1 MHVILKRSLRQELI
15 PTIIGLFITAF
26 ALYVHNSGGLMSE
39 LLQRIEGLAYDFR
52 YNATLP
58 EATPID
64 ERIVIVTLDE
74 KSLAREGHWPW
85 ARDKLAKM
93 TDIMTESG
101 AAVIGFDI
109 LFAEPQTNTAD
120 IIKEKLDKISDQ
132 DLVKRLAT
140 LSDEF
145 DYDSALADSFRN
157 RDIVLGYTFHN
168 QDAEQEGALPA
179 PVAYRE
185 DLDWDISFIKS
196 LPSFTANLPTL
207 NNAAASSAFITTFR
221 DPDGILRR
229 TPLIIR
235 HKGALYAGF
244 ALEIAKT
251 YFLLDEI
258 RISTAMVGAQRL
270 PDFISLGSIHIPVD
284 EFGQAIIPYRG
295 ASPAFPYV
303 SASDVL
309 DRDFPPNQFEN
320 KIVLVGATALT
331 LGDVVATPV
340 QSIYPGVEVH
350 ASLLSGI
357 LDASLPAKPSW
368 ATGVNLVVSATLGT
382 ALALLMPWLA
392 PMWMVIIGVTVT
404 GGLVGV
410 NTWFWHEHNLVFQV
424 VLPVLLVIS
433 ITIMNLAYGFLAE
446 VRQRSELKR
455 MFGQYIP
462 PQLVDI
468 MLQTPGENLSMES
481 ESRELTVL
489 FADIRNFTSISET
502 LEPNELKA
510 LLNQFFGHMTRLIFD
525 HRGTIDK
532 YVGDMIMAFWG
543 APVNDDGHA
552 QSAVMAALDMLDL
565 VEKLKPEFAGQGLPE
580 ISIGIGLNTG
590 MMSVGDMGSEYRRAY
605 TVVGD
610 AVNLASRLEELT
622 KYYGVGIVISE
633 YTLAQIDGI
642 ICRKLDRVRVKGKTS
657 SVEVYQPICSEA
669 VLDEELELELQRH
682 HTALEHYWGQRWD
695 EAQVMFRE
703 LEARHPDT
711 PIYSI
716 YLGRIQEIRHRE
728 LPADWDGVYERRA
741 K

>member
-1 MHVILKRSLRQELI
+1 MPLIIKRSIRDELV
-15 PTIIGLFITAF
+15 PTIAGLVITAL
-26 ALYVHNSGGLMSE
+26 ALYMHNSGGLMSE

-58 EATPID
+58 ETTPVD

-74 KSLAREGHWPW
+74 KSLAREGRWPW
-85 ARDKLAKM
+85 PRDKLADM
-93 TDIMTESG
+93 TDIMIESG
-101 AAVIGFDI
+101 AAVVGFDI
-109 LFAEPQTNTAD
+109 LFAEPQTNTAN
-120 IIKEKLDKISDQ
+120 IVKEKLDEISDQ
-132 DLVKRLAT
+132 GLVRRLAA

-145 DYDSALADSFRN
+145 DYDSALADSFRG
-157 RDIVLGYTFHN
+157 RDVVLGYTFHN
-168 QDAEQEGALPA
+168 QHAEQEGSLPD

-185 DLDWDISFIKS
+185 ELDWDISFIKS
-196 LPSFTANLPTL
+196 LPSFTANLPVL
-207 NNAAASSAFITTFR
+207 NDAAASSAFITTFR

-235 HKGALYAGF
+235 HNDALYAGF

-251 YFLLDEI
+251 YFLLDEV
-258 RISTAMVGAQRL
+258 RISTAMVGTQRL

-309 DRDFPPNQFEN
+309 DRDFSSDLFEN

-357 LDASLPAKPSW
+357 LDASLPARPSW
-368 ATGVNLVVSATLGT
+368 ATGVNLVVSAALGT
-382 ALALLMPWLA
+382 ALALVMPWLA
-392 PMWMVIIGVTVT
+392 PMWMVIIGTTVT
-404 GGLVGV
+404 AGLIGV

-433 ITIMNLAYGFLAE
+433 LTIMNLAHGFLAE

-468 MLQTPGENLSMES
+468 MIQTPGEHLSMES

-489 FADIRNFTSISET
+489 FADIRNFTSIAET
-502 LEPNELKA
+502 LDPSELKA
-510 LLNQFFGHMTRLIFD
+510 LLNQFFGHMTRLIFH

-552 QSAVMAALDMLDL
+552 QSAVMAGLDMLDL
-565 VEKLKPEFAGQGLPE
+565 VEKLKPEFAAQGLPE
-580 ISIGIGLNTG
+580 INIGIGLNTG

-622 KYYGVGIVISE
+622 KYYGVGMVISE

-642 ICRKLDRVRVKGKTS
+642 ACRKLDRVRVKGKTS
-657 SVEVYQPICSEA
+657 SVEVYQPICPETGLSND
-669 VLDEELELELQRH
+669 LKLELQQH
-682 HTALEHYWGQRWD
+682 HTALEHYWGQQWE
-695 EAQVMFRE
+695 EAQEIFRK
-703 LEARHPDT
+703 LEALHPDT
-711 PIYSI
+711 SIYSI
-716 YLGRIQEIRHRE
+716 YLARIQEIRHRD